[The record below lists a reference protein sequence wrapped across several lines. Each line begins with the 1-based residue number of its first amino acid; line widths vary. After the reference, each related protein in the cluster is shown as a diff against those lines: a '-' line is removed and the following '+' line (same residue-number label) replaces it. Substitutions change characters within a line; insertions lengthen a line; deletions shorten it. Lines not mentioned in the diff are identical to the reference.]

1 MTWSAI
7 GDRVFFLCR
16 FYGRRVIT
24 VTEND
29 EKGMLRVILCRPGE
43 AAEIV
48 EIDDDLESMQAL
60 VGGLIEPYD
69 PFYSEND
76 PRYENVI
83 LVCNEEG
90 KLRQLPP
97 SRAIVDEDGCV
108 MDVIAG
114 PFFLCYAPVESERFL
129 SMPPDLEEEFRKK
142 YELPERIYKTEQGYE
157 VIKFCPGPRE
167 REPER

>member
-1 MTWSAI
+1 M
-7 GDRVFFLCR
+7 
-16 FYGRRVIT
+16 
-24 VTEND
+24 TENE

-48 EIDDDLESMQAL
+48 EIEDDLESMQEL

-69 PFYSEND
+69 PFYSETD

-97 SRAIVDEDGCV
+97 SRAIVDEDGHV

-114 PFFLCYAPVESERFL
+114 PFFLCYAPIESERFL
-129 SMPPDLEEEFRKK
+129 SMPPDLEKEFRKK
-142 YELPERIYKTEQGYE
+142 YELPERIYRTGQGFD
-157 VIKFCPGPRE
+157 VIKFDPGKAEKE
-167 REPER
+167 RGYER

>member
-1 MTWSAI
+1 M
-7 GDRVFFLCR
+7 
-16 FYGRRVIT
+16 
-24 VTEND
+24 TEND
-29 EKGMLRVILCRPGE
+29 EKEMLRVIVCRPGE
-43 AAEIV
+43 VAEFV
-48 EIDDDLESMQAL
+48 EIEDDLESMQEL

-69 PFYSEND
+69 PFYSETD

-90 KLRQLPP
+90 KLRQMPP
-97 SRAIVDEDGCV
+97 SRAIVDEDGHV

-142 YELPERIYKTEQGYE
+142 YELPEKIYRTEKGIE
-157 VIKFCPGPRE
+157 VIRFDPRKAEKEQDYE
-167 REPER
+167 R

>member
-1 MTWSAI
+1 M
-7 GDRVFFLCR
+7 
-16 FYGRRVIT
+16 
-24 VTEND
+24 TEND
-29 EKGMLRVILCRPGE
+29 EKEKLRVILLKPNE

-48 EIDDDLESMQAL
+48 EIEDDLESMQEL

-69 PFYSEND
+69 PFYSETD

-97 SRAIVDEDGCV
+97 SRAIVDEDGHV

-114 PFFLCYAPVESERFL
+114 PFFLCYAPIESERFE
-129 SMPPDLEEEFRKK
+129 SMPPELEEK
-142 YELPERIYKTEQGYE
+142 YLKMFENPERFYRENGFTIQKIWEPAKAEVERGYE
-157 VIKFCPGPRE
+157 R
-167 REPER
+167 

>member
-1 MTWSAI
+1 MT
-7 GDRVFFLCR
+7 
-16 FYGRRVIT
+16 
-24 VTEND
+24 EKD
-29 EKGMLRVILCRPGE
+29 EKEMLRVILCKPGE
-43 AAEIV
+43 AAVIV
-48 EIDDDLESMQAL
+48 EIEDDLESMQEL

-69 PFYSEND
+69 PFYSETD

-90 KLRQLPP
+90 KLRQMPP
-97 SRAIVDEDGCV
+97 SRAIVDEDGHV

-142 YELPERIYKTEQGYE
+142 YELPEKIYRTEKGIE
-157 VIKFCPGPRE
+157 VIRFDPRKAEKEQDYE
-167 REPER
+167 R

>member
-1 MTWSAI
+1 M
-7 GDRVFFLCR
+7 
-16 FYGRRVIT
+16 
-24 VTEND
+24 TENE
-29 EKGMLRVILCRPGE
+29 EKGMLRVILRRPGE

-48 EIDDDLESMQAL
+48 EIEDDLESMQEL

-69 PFYSEND
+69 PFYSETD

-97 SRAIVDEDGCV
+97 SRAIVDEDGHV

-114 PFFLCYAPVESERFL
+114 PFFLCYAPIESERFL
-129 SMPPDLEEEFRKK
+129 SMTPDLEKEFRKK
-142 YELPERIYKTEQGYE
+142 YELPERIYRTGQGFD
-157 VIKFCPGPRE
+157 VIKFDPGKAEKE
-167 REPER
+167 RGYER